1 MKSKLKYYIGSILM
15 GSIALFS
22 ALHPER
28 YHAAIPFMFGAFTV
42 FKVLA
47 KCKTSRNQT
56 EFANSANC
64 PTVCMTI
71 VKPK

>member
-1 MKSKLKYYIGSILM
+1 MKSKLKFYIGSILL

-42 FKVLA
+42 LSIA
-47 KCKTSRNQT
+47 LLLT
-56 EFANSANC
+56 E
-64 PTVCMTI
+64 
-71 VKPK
+71 KED

>member
-42 FKVLA
+42 LSIA
-47 KCKTSRNQT
+47 LLLT
-56 EFANSANC
+56 E
-64 PTVCMTI
+64 
-71 VKPK
+71 KED

>member
-1 MKSKLKYYIGSILM
+1 MK
-15 GSIALFS
+15 LFIVKDL
-22 ALHPER
+22 A
-28 YHAAIPFMFGAFTV
+28 G
-42 FKVLA
+42 KVLA

-71 VKPK
+71 IKTK